1 MARAVPSQSTEK
13 VQSLA
18 YSRRGFEPPRGWCS
32 EVVWGF
38 LLPNYLLL
46 RGDGN
51 IGHATEND
59 FLFSAVCRRRILYY
73 LVFYCYYLLF
83 YYHKPLVANVV
94 NRPALR
100 GTGLQGAQR
109 VHGPS
114 LK

>member
-46 RGDGN
+46 RVDGN
-51 IGHATEND
+51 IGHAAENY
-59 FLFSAVCRRRILYY
+59 FLSAIACRRHILYY
-73 LVFYCYYLLF
+73 LVFVYHF
-83 YYHKPLVANVV
+83 YAPYVMY
-94 NRPALR
+94 R
-100 GTGLQGAQR
+100 
-109 VHGPS
+109 
-114 LK
+114 